1 MSDLS
6 RTMRDG
12 MTSEPND
19 SPAREDGPQAAA
31 GRPALD
37 AMERLRARDPKALGA
52 FFEDHFDSI
61 YGLVY
66 RLLGDRHVAED
77 VAQEVF
83 FRAYR
88 AIHRIRTDRDA
99 RPWLTT
105 IAYNVCRNHWRSGSH
120 RLARRSVSI
129 HELGSADERMSLA
142 GDDPESDALTRERER
157 IVQETLL
164 DLPEALRTA
173 VVLHDYEGL
182 SHERVAEIT
191 GIGHAAARKR
201 HSRAVAELAKRL
213 RGRV

>member
-1 MSDLS
+1 MLGFS
-6 RTMRDG
+6 RATRG
-12 MTSEPND
+12 VMTGDQNGVPTREAD
-19 SPAREDGPQAAA
+19 SQATA
-31 GRPALD
+31 GRPAPD
-37 AMERLRARDPKALGA
+37 AMERLRARDPQTLGA

-66 RLLGDRHVAED
+66 RLLGDRHAAED

-83 FRAYR
+83 FRAHR
-88 AIHRIRTDRDA
+88 AIHRIRTDRDP
-99 RPWLTT
+99 RPWLAT
-105 IAYNVCRNHWRSGSH
+105 IAYNACRDHWRSSSY

-129 HELGSADERMSLA
+129 HEEGDAERMTLA
-142 GDDPESDALTRERER
+142 GDDPESAMLARERVR
-157 IVQETLL
+157 IVQETLR

-182 SHERVAEIT
+182 THERVAQIT

-201 HSRAVAELAKRL
+201 HSRAPAELAKRL